1 MKLFIK
7 DAFNPAAK
15 SKIFETL
22 INLGLHPMGL
32 DCGEIEL
39 QEDLTKWDHDALHE
53 ALSMEGLEILT
64 DKETIL
70 VEKLRM
76 LIIEMIHYS
85 KEWPRTKYSD
95 YISRKLQVNY
105 TYLSKLFSRI
115 HQITIEHFII
125 SNKIERVKQLL
136 IGDELT
142 LTEIAW
148 QLNYSSTAHL
158 SAQFKRVT
166 GVTASLFKKKI
177 RDNST
182 ENSN

>member
-15 SKIFETL
+15 SRIFEML
-22 INLGLHPMGL
+22 INLGLHPLGL
-32 DCGEIEL
+32 DYGEIEL
-39 QEDLTKWDHDALHE
+39 EEDLTKWDHDALHD
-53 ALSMEGLEILT
+53 ALSVEGLEILT
-64 DKETIL
+64 DKESIL
-70 VEKLRM
+70 AEKLRM

-166 GVTASLFKKKI
+166 GITAALFKKKI
-177 RDNST
+177 RDNSP